1 MTGREGEREKERE
14 DSSSQRSV
22 RPSVDCMLIGG
33 AHPCH
38 IGISFLSVDPTS
50 GNDIFESLVYCP

>member
-1 MTGREGEREKERE
+1 MTGREGEREGGREGERR
-14 DSSSQRSV
+14 QLSV
-22 RPSVDCMLIGG
+22 RLSVDCMLIGG

-50 GNDIFESLVYCP
+50 GNDIFESLVCCP